1 MLDRL
6 AAAVQEGGGVPV
18 RAQGLAALEGPQVPH
33 RLVVFA
39 WDGEPEAARQLGA
52 KLRPSAQLVALIPP
66 RPLSHQ
72 MLLFG
77 EQHCN
82 HIFTCDDAG
91 LLMLQRTVAKF
102 VSGDLFGIEKYVPPG
117 TEIHLCRLRDYAGRQ
132 KALDEILAFADKAG
146 VRRQVRAAVAQ
157 VCEELLMNALY
168 DAPVGQDGEPL
179 FAEVGTKERLGQRS
193 PRPVSI
199 RYAAADTRLLV
210 GVRDRFGR
218 LTKDVILRYIN
229 KCLRSP
235 GGPDGGQGPG
245 EKPIEKIDQIDRKT
259 YGAGLGLYLIANAA
273 SQYVVN
279 IAPGMATEVI
289 CAFERGAR
297 QPLRALSVF
306 VYPGAPGQA
315 QPVL

>member
-1 MLDRL
+1 MLEQL

-82 HIFTCDDAG
+82 HIFTSDDAG

-102 VSGDLFGIEKYVPPG
+102 VSGDLFGIEKYAPRG
-117 TEIHLCRLRDYAGRQ
+117 TEVHLCRLRDYAGRQ
-132 KALDEILAFADKAG
+132 KAIDEILAFADKAG

-179 FAEVGTKERLGQRS
+179 FAEVGTKDRLGQRS

-199 RYAAADTRLLV
+199 RYAAADSRFLV

-229 KCLRSP
+229 KCLLSP
-235 GGPDGGQGPG
+235 ERGQAP
-245 EKPIEKIDQIDRKT
+245 IDQIDRKT

-289 CAFERGAR
+289 CAFERGSK

-315 QPVL
+315 AP